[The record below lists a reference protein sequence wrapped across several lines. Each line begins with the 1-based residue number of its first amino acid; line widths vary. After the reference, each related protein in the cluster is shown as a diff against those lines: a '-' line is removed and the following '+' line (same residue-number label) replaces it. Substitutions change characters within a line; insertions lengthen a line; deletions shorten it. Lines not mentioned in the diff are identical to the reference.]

1 MMENK
6 KIRNTAN
13 SAIVLIAE
21 VNSCKNVEPFKIEKK
36 RKKTL
41 KKKQTIKFLLK

>member
-21 VNSCKNVEPFKIEKK
+21 VSSCKNVEPFKIDEK

-41 KKKQTIKFLLK
+41 KKKKKQLNFY